1 MYVSFI
7 TTVIIHLRL
16 FDHFI
21 QQFNMFNLKQINNE
35 SYCFSTN
42 IAIDYLNQII
52 HYKRIMFMLSLLIF
66 WMCLGCVPGGE
77 WVGVYIP
84 LCTCWGQR
92 TISISQFSSSTL
104 FNWDGVSFC
113 RSVERNRVAG
123 FRTSGD
129 STVSALNLVAGVL
142 TDEPWT
148 LWAQTLTL
156 KQWVLTL
163 LVQLATLK
171 ELPSSSPWLLLEQ
184 TRKNFSFLRSST
196 RAIYWGRN
204 HQKIINH
211 VKVEYVFNN
220 GSISVEITFSF
231 YISLIFIE
239 LYS

>member
-1 MYVSFI
+1 
-7 TTVIIHLRL
+7 
-16 FDHFI
+16 
-21 QQFNMFNLKQINNE
+21 
-35 SYCFSTN
+35 
-42 IAIDYLNQII
+42 
-52 HYKRIMFMLSLLIF
+52 MLSLLIF

-184 TRKNFSFLRSST
+184 TRKNSAYCDQVQEQFIEVETTKRSST
-196 RAIYWGRN
+196 MLKWNMCLIMDL
-204 HQKIINH
+204 
-211 VKVEYVFNN
+211 
-220 GSISVEITFSF
+220 SV
-231 YISLIFIE
+231 LR
-239 LYS
+239 